1 MTRHNPHGYDFIK
14 KRTPDI
20 QALLASQI
28 TDLSTLRERLAGS
41 TLVAFDT
48 EGVTQN
54 FEGRQIANEEIG
66 ELGIAVLQPTSNSP
80 RFVHHILQFY
90 EINEIE
96 VFTIRIHERPY
107 GRIVGT
113 VTDETTERAG
123 ARLFER
129 LSEIAGERI
138 LLGWGMQ
145 REMKWISEKCP
156 SMARLFTS
164 WCDVQE
170 LVAASYESN
179 MLDTGK
185 LIQPY
190 QRPGLDK
197 TMRAQRIS
205 GWRSHHQRHGA
216 AADAVRT
223 LAILS
228 GLLCGATLQEHP
240 NPKSGVSVL
249 CTLPSLRDTKIC
261 GRQHYYTARI
271 RVADGDKLPLQTP
284 YGLEKLYARH
294 WGLMGEGLN
303 SRTEVLARDRV
314 KIWWVSFRSQETLN
328 GFIARVDGSTFD
340 GKVLRVTATKPVPI
354 LKTNWEPVIR
364 PEPVD
369 VHNDLCLAFDIFSTT
384 GESEEEQ
391 QPQQSIPTM
400 AA

>member
-1 MTRHNPHGYDFIK
+1 MYFITSQSPLNTVTPLFYLTSPLPTLSPTMTRQNLRSNDFIK

-20 QALLASQI
+20 QILIASQT
-28 TDLSTLRERLAGS
+28 TDLSTLREHLAGS
-41 TLVAFDT
+41 TWVAFGT

-66 ELGIAVLQPTSNSP
+66 ELGIAVVRPTSNSL

-96 VFTIRIHERPY
+96 ASTIRIHERPY

-113 VTDETTERAG
+113 MTDKTTERTG
-123 ARLFER
+123 ARLYER

-164 WCDVQE
+164 WCDVRE

-185 LIQPY
+185 LTQPY

-197 TMRAQRIS
+197 TMRALRIS

-228 GLLCGATLQEHP
+228 GLLCGATSQEHP
-240 NPKSGVSVL
+240 NPKSGVSVFL
-249 CTLPSLRDTKIC
+249 YSSLFEGYEDLRMTTL
-261 GRQHYYTARI
+261 
-271 RVADGDKLPLQTP
+271 
-284 YGLEKLYARH
+284 LYCPH
-294 WGLMGEGLN
+294 
-303 SRTEVLARDRV
+303 T
-314 KIWWVSFRSQETLN
+314 
-328 GFIARVDGSTFD
+328 
-340 GKVLRVTATKPVPI
+340 
-354 LKTNWEPVIR
+354 
-364 PEPVD
+364 
-369 VHNDLCLAFDIFSTT
+369 C
-384 GESEEEQ
+384 SEWR
-391 QPQQSIPTM
+391 
-400 AA
+400 